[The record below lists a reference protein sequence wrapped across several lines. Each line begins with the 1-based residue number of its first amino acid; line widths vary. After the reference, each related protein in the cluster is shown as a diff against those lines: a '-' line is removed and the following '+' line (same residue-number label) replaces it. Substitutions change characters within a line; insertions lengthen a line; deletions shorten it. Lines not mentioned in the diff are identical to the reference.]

1 MKTSVECLLKKGEK
15 QSIIVKFNPQYNV
28 TKLKTIVY
36 GGQHSL
42 FGRLWVPFYLPNSD
56 ACRDS
61 GFQCPLAIGEEKT
74 YKFTIDVSKA
84 YPSVRLFY
92 FQNAF
97 DISQLMMFRT
107 KQKL

>member
-1 MKTSVECLLKKGEK
+1 MKSSVECLLKKGEK

-42 FGRLWVPFYLPNSD
+42 FGRLWVPFYLPNSN
-56 ACRDS
+56 ACRYS
-61 GFQCPLAIGEEKT
+61 GLQCPLAVDEEET

-92 FQNAF
+92 FQNTC
-97 DISQLMMFRT
+97 DIPQLMMSRT